1 MNSSFVEPQRTEFL
15 LGIKHPFSSVRDHWG
30 ASTRYW
36 DDTIGITNQRRFESE
51 KVADLQAR
59 REPDMNRTGARAG
72 WDGDELSGW
81 IDPIATKAKF
91 AIPNDIKID
100 ESQRVSVLP
109 TSDGL
114 GARAGLIVVA
124 LITASGLTWLVIS
137 TLPSPFASSLVD
149 RSSGSFNS
157 SAQNPASNKGDRLP
171 ISNTFVR
178 DAVSAPSRETAV
190 AVAPLEPKPSTDAQR
205 RADSIRKFLKD
216 AEQQLTSIRGNT
228 RHLQAP
234 VKSAPVPETRPTTIE
249 GWTLREVMNG
259 TAVLEGP
266 NGTWHVT
273 RGDTVP
279 GVGKIVSIFRWGNR
293 LMVATSGGLIS
304 AP

>member
-1 MNSSFVEPQRTEFL
+1 MIPAGQPIDEELEARKIANV
-15 LGIKHPFSSVRDHWG
+15 
-30 ASTRYW
+30 
-36 DDTIGITNQRRFESE
+36 
-51 KVADLQAR
+51 QAR
-59 REPDMNRTGARAG
+59 REPDVNATVARAG
-72 WDGDELSGW
+72 WDGDKSSGW
-81 IDPIATKAKF
+81 VDPIATTTKF
-91 AIPNDIKID
+91 AHSHDIRID
-100 ESQRVSVLP
+100 ESQRVFVLP
-109 TSDGL
+109 NSDGL
-114 GARAGLIVVA
+114 GARAGLIAGA

-137 TLPSPFASSLVD
+137 ALPSPFASTPVG
-149 RSSGSFNS
+149 RSGGGLNS
-157 SAQNPASNKGDRLP
+157 SAQIPPSNKGDRLP

-178 DAVSAPSRETAV
+178 DAVSATSRETAV

-216 AEQQLTSIRGNT
+216 AEQRLASVRSNT

-234 VKSAPVPETRPTTIE
+234 VKLAPVPETRPTTIA
-249 GWTLREVMNG
+249 GWTLREVKNG

-266 NGTWHVT
+266 SGTWHVT
-273 RGDTVP
+273 RGNMVP

>member
-1 MNSSFVEPQRTEFL
+1 MIPSGQPISDDL
-15 LGIKHPFSSVRDHWG
+15 KVRK
-30 ASTRYW
+30 
-36 DDTIGITNQRRFESE
+36 F
-51 KVADLQAR
+51 ADLQAR
-59 REPDMNRTGARAG
+59 REPDMNRTDARAG
-72 WDGDELSGW
+72 WDGDESSGW
-81 IDPIATKAKF
+81 IDPIAAKTKLAR
-91 AIPNDIKID
+91 PHDIKID
-100 ESQRVSVLP
+100 ESQRVFVLP
-109 TSDGL
+109 TADGP
-114 GARAGLIVVA
+114 GARAALIAAA

-137 TLPSPFASSLVD
+137 ALPSPFASTSVG
-149 RSSGSFNS
+149 RSGGGRNS
-157 SAQNPASNKGDRLP
+157 SAQIPASYKGDRLP
-171 ISNTFVR
+171 ISNTVVR
-178 DAVSAPSRETAV
+178 DAVSATSRETAV

-216 AEQQLTSIRGNT
+216 AEQKLASIKGNT
-228 RHLQAP
+228 RNLQAP
-234 VKSAPVPETRPTTIE
+234 VKLAPVPETRPTTIE

-266 NGTWHVT
+266 SGTWHVT